1 MRPSF
6 RRHGYKHCFPLLR
19 KLTLPNRNMIKAE
32 LHSGVTEEV
41 LKELV
46 FIVQWKKD
54 TSSKFKKKKI
64 RNVLIIKKSL
74 PTFIPC

>member
-1 MRPSF
+1 
-6 RRHGYKHCFPLLR
+6 
-19 KLTLPNRNMIKAE
+19 MIKAE

-54 TSSKFKKKKI
+54 TSLKLKKKK
-64 RNVLIIKKSL
+64 NQKCSDNKKITAHIYTLLTTSL
-74 PTFIPC
+74 FKTESVFIHLFTD